1 MNNFRYTLEKY
12 TGRNS
17 RYTCPQCEEPHRFT
31 RYIDTHTGEHL
42 GHDIGRCNREVKCG
56 YHKTPGQ
63 HFAEN
68 PIVGNPKYQN
78 SIRHV
83 ERRETSPDDM
93 QRATSQHVSRLS
105 RRSFLSPHNDEP
117 ISGSVLTTY
126 DFQLTTTLTDY
137 DDNHLV
143 RFLIGRLGV
152 QAVQSLL
159 QQYRVGT
166 HHHWRG
172 STVFWYIDTQQRIH
186 SGKVMLYNSLDGKRV
201 KQPFNHVTW
210 MHSLLKMEGYQRKP
224 CLFGEHLLHN
234 TVLPVSIVESE
245 KTALIAAH
253 YLPQSIWLATGGIS
267 SMNIAHAKE
276 VLRGRKVTLFPDEGG
291 YDKWQAL
298 AAQLP
303 NCNISPMLNYY
314 AYRPGNDLA
323 DLLLCA

>member
-1 MNNFRYTLEKY
+1 MNYKYTLEKY

-17 RYTCPQCEEPHRFT
+17 RYTCPACEEQHRFT

-42 GHDIGRCNREVKCG
+42 GHDVGRCNREVKCG
-56 YHKTPGQ
+56 YHKTPSQ

-68 PIVGNPKYQN
+68 TTVGNSKYQIPN
-78 SIRHV
+78 PITANPK
-83 ERRETSPDDM
+83 REIP
-93 QRATSQHVSRLS
+93 
-105 RRSFLSPHNDEP
+105 NP
-117 ISGSVLTTY
+117 ISGNSKREIPNPNVVTY
-126 DFQLTTTLTDY
+126 DFQLTTTLKDY

-152 QAVQSLL
+152 EAVQSLL

-172 STVFWYIDTQQRIH
+172 STVFWYIDAQQRIH
-186 SGKVMLYNSLDGKRV
+186 SGKVMLYNSVDGKRV

-210 MHSLLKMEGYQRKP
+210 MHSLLKKEGYTRKP

-314 AYRPGNDLA
+314 SHRPGNDLA